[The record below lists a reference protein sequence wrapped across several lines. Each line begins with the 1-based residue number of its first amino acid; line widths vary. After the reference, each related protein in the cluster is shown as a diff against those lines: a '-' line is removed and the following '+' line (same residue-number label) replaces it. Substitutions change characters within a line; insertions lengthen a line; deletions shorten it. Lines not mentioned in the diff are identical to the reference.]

1 MAQTCTSCANHS
13 IHKQKGMEKQKPY
26 PLREKVR
33 REGNL
38 ASMLA
43 CNDSKLTLTSS
54 VVQGIASTAIVSTL
68 MRCQPKNA
76 TLTVIEVVAIHDS
89 I

>member
-1 MAQTCTSCANHS
+1 
-13 IHKQKGMEKQKPY
+13 MEKQKPY
-26 PLREKVR
+26 PLPKTVR
-33 REGNL
+33 RVGSL

-54 VVQGIASTAIVSTL
+54 VMQGIASTTIVSTL

-89 I
+89 FLDTMERKPKKQYENA